1 MEVVP
6 RTIGISWRS
15 AHPDRVSIH
24 VGRYDGIAGV
34 MSSCQYHGHPVM
46 IIYNSLAFCVH
57 HVAEAL
63 AHFEDVHHGVR
74 AVAAAAAAAFG
85 AAAAQHVGAHL
96 DDVHDGATSA
106 VPAERQSDEGASIND
121 VRKIFF

>member
-1 MEVVP
+1 M
-6 RTIGISWRS
+6 RS
-15 AHPDRVSIH
+15 RNLVFKLKLSIAKVIH
-24 VGRYDGIAGV
+24 KLDLFSPLSFG
-34 MSSCQYHGHPVM
+34 
-46 IIYNSLAFCVH
+46 VH

-74 AVAAAAAAAFG
+74 AVAAAAAAFG
-85 AAAAQHVGAHL
+85 AAQHVGAHL